1 MSETVEIKDIRLV
14 IKIDNKQPVELVDLT
29 KSLFSIASQFSSY
42 AEKNGSHKLEREAKL
57 YVKEIKSGSVI
68 VELVELATVGM
79 IPFVENINTV
89 LGFGEYCKKAYDFLL
104 KGEGESPEL
113 NQTDYKELSAILSP
127 IAKDKAS
134 QINFSTTINGNVNFN
149 FNLDSTQ
156 SNAVQNI
163 VKRELDFLKLPE
175 QQDNKHEKVVMTWF
189 QARGNIKSKSGNKG
203 LIEEISKKELN
214 VIFEDDNVKEK
225 MLHSDINPFT
235 TAFVVDVMIL
245 NINGKPSIYK
255 IFKLHEYFELN
266 EEE

>member
-1 MSETVEIKDIRLV
+1 MSEIAEVKDIRFV
-14 IKIDNKQPVELVDLT
+14 IKIDNKNPVELVDLT
-29 KSLFSIASQFSSY
+29 KSLFSLASQFSSY
-42 AEKNGSHKLEREAKL
+42 VEKNGNHKEEREAKL

-79 IPFVENINTV
+79 IPFVENVNTV
-89 LGFGEYCKKAYDFLL
+89 LGFAEYCKKAYNFLL
-104 KGEGESPEL
+104 KGEGKKPEL
-113 NQTDYKELSAILSP
+113 TQSDYKELSAIVNP

-134 QINFSTTINGNVNFN
+134 QINFSTTINGNVNFT

-163 VKRELDFLKLPE
+163 VKRELDFLKVPE
-175 QQDNKHEKVVMTWF
+175 QQDDKFEKVVMTWF

-203 LIEEISKKELN
+203 IIEELNKKELN

-235 TAFVVDVMIL
+235 TAFVVDVKIL

-255 IFKLHEYFELN
+255 ITNFHEHFEIT
-266 EEE
+266 EE